1 MADDIQDTK
10 RLQQQI
16 RVENSRNRL
25 LKTLLFSESSIYET
39 KTLFESFP
47 EDIQEEIKLDLG
59 EAETVI
65 GEAIKILEKKY
76 GKATSLRQQS
86 TLPVAPDSRTK
97 SYFSSATNSWLSTS
111 TSPIQLISWS
121 MRGKKRVE
129 NVVKHF
135 ADLNGRIREKIKLCS
150 LALTSGIDLKG
161 HLERLQ
167 TDSAAKEL
175 GFDLDANL
183 RLMADAI
190 PDASTTLRMSSDK
203 FIAQVSVRVPVED
216 NLFLSEW
223 KGNTVL
229 LEQRS
234 HQANPSEPLA
244 LDTRTAGRIEA
255 LGKLLQQPRETV
267 FRIPPC
273 SWWTYLP
280 DQRQTY
286 LAFKVESGLGQPP
299 VSLQY
304 LLDRDL
310 KLSLNKK
317 FALAY
322 SLARCIA
329 QFQVVGWVSE

>member
-1 MADDIQDTK
+1 
-10 RLQQQI
+10 
-16 RVENSRNRL
+16 V
-25 LKTLLFSESSIYET
+25 
-39 KTLFESFP
+39 
-47 EDIQEEIKLDLG
+47 DIQEEIKIDLG

-65 GEAIKILEKKY
+65 GEAIKILDKKY
-76 GKATSLRQQS
+76 GRASSPRSQNVLAI
-86 TLPVAPDSRTK
+86 APTTQTK
-97 SYFSSATNSWLSTS
+97 SYFSSATNSWLSSS

-121 MRGKKRVE
+121 IKGKKRVE

-167 TDSAAKEL
+167 VDSAAKQL
-175 GFDLDANL
+175 GFDLDATL
-183 RLMADAI
+183 RLMADAT
-190 PDASTTLRMSSDK
+190 PDSSISSEMDSKTFAIEVSAS
-203 FIAQVSVRVPVED
+203 IPVEE
-216 NLFLSEW
+216 NFLLGGWRGS
-223 KGNTVL
+223 TVL

-234 HQANPSEPLA
+234 HQADPGEPRA
-244 LDTRTAGRIEA
+244 LDTRTIDRIEA
-255 LGKLLQQPRETV
+255 LAKLLQQPRETV

-280 DQRQTY
+280 DQRRIY
-286 LAFKVESGLGQPP
+286 LAFKIESGLGQPP

-304 LLDRDL
+304 LLDLDL

-322 SLARCIA
+322 SLARCLA
-329 QFQVVGWVSE
+329 QFQVVGWVSD